1 MHKIIISLILGLSLW
16 QGVSAKQ
23 SKYYDPQKLLNFN
36 IAKQEL
42 THIAVEND
50 RIIGLKMSNDLLEV
64 EQNDKSGDL
73 FVRVKSEVEDPIT
86 LFINTEQGRTI
97 GLRLTPKHIA
107 ADSIMI
113 KFKEEA
119 LNEELIQGESYTREQ
134 QIIQVLKSLEQN
146 TRDVE
151 VVARLPK
158 SIKNLKVVSATQYE
172 YAPLKGQR
180 FVLKNTS
187 KKPMVLEE
195 SQFNGSKVLAVAL
208 SKVNL
213 DPNENVELYVIK
225 ELD

>member
-1 MHKIIISLILGLSLW
+1 M
-16 QGVSAKQ
+16 
-23 SKYYDPQKLLNFN
+23 
-36 IAKQEL
+36 
-42 THIAVEND
+42 
-50 RIIGLKMSNDLLEV
+50 
-64 EQNDKSGDL
+64 
-73 FVRVKSEVEDPIT
+73 FVRVKSEAEDPIT
-86 LFINTEQGRTI
+86 LFITTEQGRTI
-97 GLRLTPKHIA
+97 GLRLTPKNIV

-119 LNEELIQGESYTREQ
+119 LNEELMQGESHTREQ
-134 QIIQVLKSLEQN
+134 QIIQVLKALEQN
-146 TRDVE
+146 TQGVE

-187 KKPMVLEE
+187 KKSMVLEE

-213 DPNENVELYVIK
+213 APNENVELYVIK